1 MSVQVEGRAARIVQR
16 QKSRRI
22 MITTKLEVFDKMK
35 RDTETAV
42 GTSQE
47 ML

>member
-1 MSVQVEGRAARIVQR
+1 MFVQVEERAARIVQR
-16 QKSRRI
+16 QKSQRI

-42 GTSQE
+42 VTSQE
-47 ML
+47 IL